1 MPNLDTTFAALADP
15 TRRAILSRL
24 ALGEATVMQ
33 LAKPFKMTQPAISR
47 HLKVLEGAGLIVR
60 RVEGTKRPSRLSPEA
75 ITEVDQWLAVLRETF
90 AKNYDRLDQ
99 VLAELQTKKRNHGKN
114 QNRT

>member
-1 MPNLDTTFAALADP
+1 MPALDATFSALADP

-33 LAKPFKMTQPAISR
+33 LAEPFAMTQPAISR

-60 RVEGTKRPSRLSPEA
+60 RVEGTTRPCRLAAAGLSA
-75 ITEVDQWLAVLRETF
+75 IDQWLAHLRTALET
-90 AKNYDRLDQ
+90 NYDRLDEL
-99 VLAELQTKKRNHGKN
+99 LAETPSPPRKTRKEKP
-114 QNRT
+114 